1 MGSEYSTE
9 AEAPAVGRSASASA
23 GTNTVTGSSN
33 ASSNDDSCHSI
44 QRAAYNAPHHT
55 TGGVQQT
62 PALKQTAALKSQASS
77 NEDSCAAPNRT
88 VAIRR
93 QRGGYLRL
101 HWPRGLVRVR
111 TRESSTAS
119 ASSERVWRR
128 SSPLQ
133 DQADRYSRY
142 SEGNAGRYPRIGRAV
157 ATVCDCVAADRSASA
172 VQSRFRRASE
182 DLLLLLLGEA
192 GVVGCCCCGATSLHR
207 RRRAAVN
214 SPRLVVTLDRSSL

>member
-1 MGSEYSTE
+1 MAVLTGVGCIGAREVGRTGMGSEYSTE
-9 AEAPAVGRSASASA
+9 AEVPAVGRSVSASA

-44 QRAAYNAPHHT
+44 QRAACDTPHHT

-62 PALKQTAALKSQASS
+62 PALKQTAALKRQASS
-77 NEDSCAAPNRT
+77 NGTDDSCAVPNRT

-142 SEGNAGRYPRIGRAV
+142 SEGNAGRYPRIG
-157 ATVCDCVAADRSASA
+157 
-172 VQSRFRRASE
+172 
-182 DLLLLLLGEA
+182 
-192 GVVGCCCCGATSLHR
+192 
-207 RRRAAVN
+207 
-214 SPRLVVTLDRSSL
+214 